1 MFNAFSPPEFCV
13 FIHFLWMI
21 KAAEKPDTEPFFEK
35 PGSKVGT
42 GVGTKVGTFEGFE
55 GCFSAFRKIKK
66 TRKPLCSKGLRDGA
80 SGQNRTD
87 NLLITNEL
95 LCH

>member
-1 MFNAFSPPEFCV
+1 
-13 FIHFLWMI
+13 MI

-42 GVGTKVGTFEGFE
+42 RVGTKVGTFEGFE
-55 GCFSAFRKIKK
+55 GYFSALRKIKK
-66 TRKPLCSKGLRDGA
+66 ARKPLCSKGLRDGA
-80 SGQNRTD
+80 GERNRTI